1 MKVGNLLFDD
11 YVILF
16 WFCGDAVGACQ
27 FAKMTAASI
36 KFRNKLIAQNNHG
49 QCARMH
55 GFVAFGHFMAGAD
68 QSNLTF
74 MIMIKFRTEAMQR
87 KPVMDNSDL
96 KIEDHWDQRKLGIG
110 AEKVRGW
117 IFVLNGF
124 GFFFFPILHYSP
136 DYLPIRSSS
145 LAESDNLGRENQR
158 RKADK
163 MEDKYLG
170 KL

>member
-1 MKVGNLLFDD
+1 ML
-11 YVILF
+11 
-16 WFCGDAVGACQ
+16 
-27 FAKMTAASI
+27 
-36 KFRNKLIAQNNHG
+36 
-49 QCARMH
+49 
-55 GFVAFGHFMAGAD
+55 D

-124 GFFFFPILHYSP
+124 GFLFSPILHYSP

>member
-1 MKVGNLLFDD
+1 ML
-11 YVILF
+11 
-16 WFCGDAVGACQ
+16 
-27 FAKMTAASI
+27 
-36 KFRNKLIAQNNHG
+36 
-49 QCARMH
+49 
-55 GFVAFGHFMAGAD
+55 D

-124 GFFFFPILHYSP
+124 GFSLFPPSSIIHQTIYP
-136 DYLPIRSSS
+136 FRSSS